1 MENLHPLLEFKMTQL
16 IDLCSKEGLKIRVT
30 QGYRSKAEQD
40 ALYAQGRTKPGNKVT
55 NAKGGYSMH
64 NWGVAF
70 DFALDMDVDG
80 DGKTSDDLY
89 NTSTGLFQKIGA
101 LGQSIGLEWGGSWKS
116 FPDLPHFQLPD
127 WGSTTSTLRAKY
139 GTFEKFKATW
149 KPINDEDKY
158 GAILTEAKFRTI
170 KDGYLRTS
178 PEVNKNKVAFNE
190 LSATLKKKCV
200 NKGGYALFK
209 ADYTFTRIRS
219 YTDDDG
225 NKWKQLKSG
234 YWFPAVF
241 DGVRRAE
248 KI

>member
-1 MENLHPLLEFKMTQL
+1 MDNLHPLLELKIKQL
-16 IDLCSKEGLKIRVT
+16 TSLCNNEGLKIRVT

-40 ALYAQGRTKPGNKVT
+40 ALYAQGRTKAGKIVT

-70 DFALDMDVDG
+70 DICRNDG
-80 DGKTSDDLY
+80 RGPYDDSDGFFTKV
-89 NTSTGLFQKIGA
+89 GK

-116 FPDLPHFQLPD
+116 IVDKPHFQLPN
-127 WGSTTSTLRAKY
+127 WGSGTTTLRNTY

-149 KPINDEDKY
+149 KPIDTEESYGRILPDE
-158 GAILTEAKFRTI
+158 KFRTV

-178 PEVNKNKVAFNE
+178 PEINKNKVPYNE
-190 LSATLKKKCV
+190 LSATLKKKCT
-200 NKGGYALFK
+200 NKNGYALFK
-209 ADYTFTRIRS
+209 ADSVFTRIRS
-219 YTDDDG
+219 YVDDDG
-225 NKWKQLKSG
+225 NKWKQMKSG

-241 DGVRRAE
+241 EGIRRAE

>member
-1 MENLHPLLEFKMTQL
+1 MENIHPLLELKIIQL
-16 IDLCSKEGLKIRVT
+16 TTLCTNQGLKIRIT

-55 NAKGGYSMH
+55 NARGGYSMH

-70 DFALDMDVDG
+70 DFCRNDG
-80 DGKTSDDLY
+80 RKPYDDSDGFFTKV
-89 NTSTGLFQKIGA
+89 GKIGE
-101 LGQSIGLEWGGSWKS
+101 SIGLEWGGSWKS
-116 FPDLPHFQLPD
+116 IVDKPHFQLPD
-127 WGSTTSTLRAKY
+127 WGSGTATLRNTY

-149 KPINDEDKY
+149 KPINTEESYGKILPDE
-158 GAILTEAKFRTI
+158 KFRTV

-178 PEVNKNKVAFNE
+178 PEVNKNKVSYNE
-190 LSATLKKKCV
+190 LSATLKKKCT

-209 ADYTFTRIRS
+209 ADNTFTRIRS
-219 YTDDDG
+219 YIDDDG
-225 NKWKQLKSG
+225 NKWKQMKSG
-234 YWFPAVF
+234 YWFPAVY

>member
-16 IDLCSKEGLKIRVT
+16 IDLCAKEGLKIRVT

-64 NWGVAF
+64 NWGCAF
-70 DFALDMDVDG
+70 DICRN
-80 DGKTSDDLY
+80 DGKNPYDDSDGFF
-89 NTSTGLFQKIGA
+89 TKVGKI
-101 LGQSIGLEWGGSWKS
+101 GQSIGLEWGGSWKS
-116 FPDLPHFQLPD
+116 LVDKPHFQLPD
-127 WGSTTSTLRAKY
+127 WGSGTATLREKY

-149 KPINDEDKY
+149 KPINNEAKY
-158 GAILTEAKFRTI
+158 GAILSEAKFRTI

-178 PEVNKNKVAFNE
+178 PEVNKNKVSYNE
-190 LSATLKKKCV
+190 LSATLKKKCA
-200 NKGGYALFK
+200 NKSGYALFK
-209 ADYTFTRIRS
+209 ADNTFTRIRS